1 MENKSHALMAGLFT
15 LVLLA
20 GAIFAGIWFKQDRVQ
35 WVPYQIATKQS
46 IPGLNPQAAVRYR
59 GLDVGKVDGIAFDPQ
74 VVGQILVSISV
85 QPDAPIT
92 ESTFATLGYQGVT
105 GIAYVQL
112 DDDGSRPVRLPSSP
126 QKVARI
132 EMRPSL
138 FDQLQ
143 TRGLAI
149 LQQTEEVAKRINGIL
164 TPENQKAIID
174 AANNVSRA
182 AVALETIPDKI
193 QPTLDRLPA
202 ITAQAQQTLG
212 TVNRLSA
219 DAGALTRSLNG
230 LVTGLQAPD
239 GPITR
244 FSSSM
249 EQLGAVAGK
258 IEFETLPL
266 INDARASLRTLNR
279 TLDNLNER
287 PQSVLF
293 GSSVLAPGPGESGF
307 TAPRTPVQ
315 AQ

>member
-20 GAIFAGIWFKQDRVQ
+20 GVILGGVWFNQDRVQ
-35 WVPYQIATKQS
+35 WVPYQIATKLS

-59 GLDVGKVDGIAFDPQ
+59 GLDIGKVDGIAFDPQ

-85 QPDAPIT
+85 RPDAPIT

-112 DDDGSRPVRLPSSP
+112 DDDGSRPVRLSSSP
-126 QKVARI
+126 ENIARI
-132 EMRPSL
+132 EMQPSL

-164 TPENQKAIID
+164 TPENQEAIIG
-174 AANNVSRA
+174 AVNNVSKA
-182 AVALETIPDKI
+182 AVALEAIPARL
-193 QPTLDRLPA
+193 QPTLDRLPDV
-202 ITAQAQQTLG
+202 TAQAQQTLG

-219 DAGALTRSLNG
+219 NASELTRSLNG

-258 IEFETLPL
+258 MEFETLPL

-293 GSSVLAPGPGESGF
+293 GSSVIAPGPGENGF
-307 TAPRTPVQ
+307 AAPQSQVRPQ
-315 AQ
+315 

>member
-20 GAIFAGIWFKQDRVQ
+20 GAIFAGLWFNQDRVQ

-59 GLDVGKVDGIAFDPQ
+59 GLDIGKVDGIAFDPQ
-74 VVGQILVSISV
+74 VVGQILVNISV

-126 QKVARI
+126 QKIARI

-164 TPENQKAIID
+164 TPENQEAIIS
-174 AANNVSRA
+174 AINNVSRA
-182 AVALETIPDKI
+182 AVALETIPDKL

-266 INDARASLRTLNR
+266 INDARTSLRTLNR

-293 GSSVLAPGPGESGF
+293 GASVIAPGPGESGF
-307 TAPRTPVQ
+307 AAPRTQLP